1 MSNNIINEFLLHI
14 LSDTNG
20 ALIRELKQ
28 RSDEFLKSKEET
40 LLVKCDE
47 MIGRVKSS
55 EPDATGVISE
65 STNWLIENKE
75 CLTYNEVKEW
85 FEFAL
90 KEDPLMPIPKKIEKL
105 KQLVKS
111 KLKL

>member
-28 RSDEFLKSKEET
+28 RSDEFLKSREEV

-47 MIGRVKSS
+47 VMGMAKSS
-55 EPDATGVISE
+55 KSDATGAISE

-75 CLTYNEVKEW
+75 CLTYSEVKEW
-85 FEFAL
+85 FELTFPDSMTNEGRL
-90 KEDPLMPIPKKIEKL
+90 RRL
-105 KQLVKS
+105 KQLVRN